1 MNESGETP
9 AIPPGRAEII
19 RRSREAMDDN
29 NIRQVRN
36 VYRPDAASQEDKP
49 TATAEEPPLPAE
61 PPKEPTV

>member
-1 MNESGETP
+1 MSESGEAP

-36 VYRPDAASQEDKP
+36 VYRPGAVSREDNR
-49 TATAEEPPLPAE
+49 TATAEESPLPAE
-61 PPKEPTV
+61 PPEEQTA